1 MTWHCPVDRTA
12 LEVVTRA
19 EAEARLG
26 SHLAPTDRVGRAPVG
41 ATERVAISNAWA
53 YPVVADIPVLLV
65 PERLFPGGEGPPA
78 DVTKPPYA
86 EAYSEMDPYSAA
98 SDLETN
104 TPSIR
109 AEVERLERRREMVGS
124 GQANFPDPVELW
136 MAPGDE
142 FTAQLHAMR
151 HLAPVRDRRVLQVGG
166 NGWHAVSMLAAGAGE
181 ATVISPVLDEL
192 RLCARVATDAG
203 LADRLNLACAIAEE
217 LPIEDHTMD
226 LVYSPASMHHTVT
239 ERSFPEIARVLASD
253 GRFASVDVFRSPLYD
268 TGIKMFGKKEAN
280 VWCKPLDRDRL
291 APSSVLPGVEL
302 SFHGSLFRYPL
313 AIATRRGRN
322 VNPQWFT
329 RLTKA
334 EDAIARVVPGV
345 RRLASLVCVTADAS
359 RQPSSP

>member
-1 MTWHCPVDRTA
+1 MD
-12 LEVVTRA
+12 E
-19 EAEARLG
+19 
-26 SHLAPTDRVGRAPVG
+26 
-41 ATERVAISNAWA
+41 
-53 YPVVADIPVLLV
+53 IPVLLA

-78 DVTKPPYA
+78 DVTRPPYA

-98 SDLETN
+98 SDLEAN

-109 AEVERLERRREMVGS
+109 AEVDRLERRKEMVGS
-124 GQANFPDPVELW
+124 GRATFPDPVELW

-142 FTAQLHAMR
+142 FTAQLHALR
-151 HLAPVRDRRVLQVGG
+151 HLAPVEGKRVLQIGG
-166 NGWHAVSMLAAGAGE
+166 NGWHAVSMLTAGARE

-203 LADRLNLACAIAEE
+203 LADRLHLACAIAEE
-217 LPIEDHTMD
+217 LTIADHTMD
-226 LVYSPASMHHTVT
+226 LVYSPASIHHTVT
-239 ERSFPEIARVLASD
+239 ERSFPEVARVLGPH
-253 GRFASVDVFRSPLYD
+253 GRFASVDVYRSPLYD

-280 VWCKPLDRDRL
+280 VWCKPLDRVRL
-291 APSSVLPGVEL
+291 APAAVLPGVEL

-313 AIATRRGRN
+313 ALATRRGRN
-322 VNPQWFT
+322 VKPATFT

-345 RRLASLVCVTADAS
+345 KRLASLVCVTADAS